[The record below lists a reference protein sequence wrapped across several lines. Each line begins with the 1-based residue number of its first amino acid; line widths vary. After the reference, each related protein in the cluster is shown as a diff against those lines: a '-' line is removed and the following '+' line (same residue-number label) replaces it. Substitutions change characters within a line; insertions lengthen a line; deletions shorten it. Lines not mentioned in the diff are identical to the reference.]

1 MKKRLKYTSAALL
14 AVLALGISIP
24 IRAADADA
32 GTNITNIVI
41 NNITEDTG
49 LELGT
54 DARARGQG
62 SIATGKNSL
71 AIGKNAVATGG
82 NETQDSINAKLNE
95 NKQRLQDIA
104 DAEANTSRLLADLQN
119 IRKVEADVLEAGERV
134 KQVQKAKATAYDRYV
149 ASQTAYNDAK
159 AGAAD
164 FLREAQAK
172 IDDLNSRLTGVSKL
186 TNVNINSDEGL
197 TSAAT
202 QLKSIAEEGTTLDLS
217 VDFYKDYVSSYYQAL
232 GDIRLN
238 EAIVAKTQSNSFSG
252 LNNSNV
258 NDVKNA
264 YESLSSLNSSGTSN
278 GVLLFGNLTSSF
290 VYGKRSLGIGS
301 GNGISSQGS
310 ISSAI
315 FADNLINK
323 PTKNLIGKNVTTE
336 ISSLEEYQEVQSL
349 APIYKLA
356 FKEYLDNSTDPFL
369 SNSTFKN
376 AFLDMLE
383 KRIDLIVKSQETAYY
398 QGQYESTNDVQW
410 LDKKKIALNEYNDL
424 ALDIKNSTSI
434 NVIKSNVI
442 SEWKKEH
449 VDKIKEKN
457 KITTNTLTSELEKAL
472 GINKNAVRDKEAEIE
487 RLKQAMDQAKSTY
500 DNTNPSAA
508 DLALSQRYEQI
519 MAELT
524 AKASELKAEQER
536 LNALKSAL
544 TLHDLTN
551 VGENALAIGTNA
563 LTTGTNAMAI
573 GTSAIAVGE
582 NAIAIG
588 KDSAVTGNNSIAV
601 GVGHIVIGNNSGTFG
616 DPNTIYG
623 DNSYAIGNNNTI
635 GDANTPNTV
644 GTNTFVLGSNVTTTA
659 NNAVILGNGSTA
671 DADNVVS
678 VGAAGSERKIIH
690 VAAGELS
697 KTSTDAVNGSQLFD
711 AMQNAGKTYTAGTNI
726 TISDTNVI
734 SAAGTGTNAAGD
746 TGLITGDT
754 LYQTISNITNTT
766 NANLAKKA
774 DKDANNLTDTDV
786 VSWQEKLGNGKNAK
800 GDAGLITGDTLYSAI
815 DGVNTSITN
824 KADINLTNITNDGKT
839 IIRNLAK
846 GSVKVVDGTNTTVTI
861 GADGDATTYAVNVT
875 NDAIKGA
882 IQADLD
888 SKANRDATNLTVANK
903 TSWKAALGDGVNV
916 ANDTGLIT
924 GNTLHLALNGINTDI
939 TNINNTLNQKA
950 DITLK
955 NITNEGKTVIRNIA
969 KGSVKVVD
977 GTNTTVTIG
986 TDGDATTYAVNVTN
1000 DAIKGA
1006 IQADLDSKANRDATN
1021 LTTTDKDAWK
1031 AALGDGINEA
1041 GNTGLITGDTL
1052 HQALENATNTTNTN
1066 LAKKADKDAGNLTD
1080 SDVAAWQEKLGN
1092 GKNSKGDTGLI
1103 TGDTLNQAIENV
1115 TNTTNVNL
1123 SSKANINLTNI
1134 TNEGKTVIRNIAKES
1149 VKVVDGT
1156 NTTVTIGTAGDATTY
1171 AVNVSN
1177 DSIKSVV
1184 QPELD
1189 KKADKDAGNLTD
1201 KDVSAWQEK
1210 LGTGTISEG
1219 NTGLVTGGSVY
1230 DAIKDFDGNGLVK
1243 TDGKVIT
1250 IDNTGTA
1257 TTIDVSHTV
1266 NGVTEGR
1273 VLTGVLTDTSD
1284 ATSVVNVGTLAGALD
1299 AYGSNVNR
1307 QISSLDRKLSKD
1319 IGKAGAAAAA
1329 LAALKPLSYD
1339 PANKLNFAVGQGH
1352 YRGQNSTAL
1361 GVFYTPNEDVQINFG
1376 GTVTGSDK
1384 AINGGVSFR
1393 IGSGNKAKKIVKTS
1407 EFNALKEQNAA
1418 MAAQLA
1424 ELSKRIDALQ
1434 NQGLGIKLLPNQTPF
1449 PDVPAS
1455 HWANTAVETLHGN
1468 AILTGYPDGY
1478 FHGDRTMTRYEYAQ
1492 MLYKALQK
1500 GAYVD
1505 QATLEEYAPELAKIN
1520 MQNQ

>member
-573 GTSAIAVGE
+573 GTR
-582 NAIAIG
+582 G
-588 KDSAVTGNNSIAV
+588 KC
-601 GVGHIVIGNNSGTFG
+601 HC
-616 DPNTIYG
+616 
-623 DNSYAIGNNNTI
+623 
-635 GDANTPNTV
+635 
-644 GTNTFVLGSNVTTTA
+644 
-659 NNAVILGNGSTA
+659 
-671 DADNVVS
+671 
-678 VGAAGSERKIIH
+678 
-690 VAAGELS
+690 
-697 KTSTDAVNGSQLFD
+697 
-711 AMQNAGKTYTAGTNI
+711 
-726 TISDTNVI
+726 
-734 SAAGTGTNAAGD
+734 
-746 TGLITGDT
+746 
-754 LYQTISNITNTT
+754 
-766 NANLAKKA
+766 
-774 DKDANNLTDTDV
+774 
-786 VSWQEKLGNGKNAK
+786 
-800 GDAGLITGDTLYSAI
+800 
-815 DGVNTSITN
+815 
-824 KADINLTNITNDGKT
+824 
-839 IIRNLAK
+839 
-846 GSVKVVDGTNTTVTI
+846 
-861 GADGDATTYAVNVT
+861 
-875 NDAIKGA
+875 
-882 IQADLD
+882 
-888 SKANRDATNLTVANK
+888 NR
-903 TSWKAALGDGVNV
+903 
-916 ANDTGLIT
+916 
-924 GNTLHLALNGINTDI
+924 
-939 TNINNTLNQKA
+939 
-950 DITLK
+950 
-955 NITNEGKTVIRNIA
+955 
-969 KGSVKVVD
+969 
-977 GTNTTVTIG
+977 
-986 TDGDATTYAVNVTN
+986 
-1000 DAIKGA
+1000 
-1006 IQADLDSKANRDATN
+1006 
-1021 LTTTDKDAWK
+1021 
-1031 AALGDGINEA
+1031 
-1041 GNTGLITGDTL
+1041 
-1052 HQALENATNTTNTN
+1052 
-1066 LAKKADKDAGNLTD
+1066 
-1080 SDVAAWQEKLGN
+1080 
-1092 GKNSKGDTGLI
+1092 
-1103 TGDTLNQAIENV
+1103 
-1115 TNTTNVNL
+1115 
-1123 SSKANINLTNI
+1123 
-1134 TNEGKTVIRNIAKES
+1134 
-1149 VKVVDGT
+1149 
-1156 NTTVTIGTAGDATTY
+1156 
-1171 AVNVSN
+1171 
-1177 DSIKSVV
+1177 
-1184 QPELD
+1184 
-1189 KKADKDAGNLTD
+1189 
-1201 KDVSAWQEK
+1201 
-1210 LGTGTISEG
+1210 
-1219 NTGLVTGGSVY
+1219 
-1230 DAIKDFDGNGLVK
+1230 
-1243 TDGKVIT
+1243 
-1250 IDNTGTA
+1250 
-1257 TTIDVSHTV
+1257 
-1266 NGVTEGR
+1266 
-1273 VLTGVLTDTSD
+1273 
-1284 ATSVVNVGTLAGALD
+1284 
-1299 AYGSNVNR
+1299 
-1307 QISSLDRKLSKD
+1307 
-1319 IGKAGAAAAA
+1319 
-1329 LAALKPLSYD
+1329 
-1339 PANKLNFAVGQGH
+1339 
-1352 YRGQNSTAL
+1352 
-1361 GVFYTPNEDVQINFG
+1361 
-1376 GTVTGSDK
+1376 
-1384 AINGGVSFR
+1384 
-1393 IGSGNKAKKIVKTS
+1393 
-1407 EFNALKEQNAA
+1407 
-1418 MAAQLA
+1418 
-1424 ELSKRIDALQ
+1424 
-1434 NQGLGIKLLPNQTPF
+1434 
-1449 PDVPAS
+1449 
-1455 HWANTAVETLHGN
+1455 
-1468 AILTGYPDGY
+1468 
-1478 FHGDRTMTRYEYAQ
+1478 
-1492 MLYKALQK
+1492 
-1500 GAYVD
+1500 
-1505 QATLEEYAPELAKIN
+1505 
-1520 MQNQ
+1520 

>member
-800 GDAGLITGDTLYSAI
+800 GDAGLITGDTL
-815 DGVNTSITN
+815 
-824 KADINLTNITNDGKT
+824 
-839 IIRNLAK
+839 
-846 GSVKVVDGTNTTVTI
+846 
-861 GADGDATTYAVNVT
+861 
-875 NDAIKGA
+875 
-882 IQADLD
+882 
-888 SKANRDATNLTVANK
+888 
-903 TSWKAALGDGVNV
+903 
-916 ANDTGLIT
+916 
-924 GNTLHLALNGINTDI
+924 
-939 TNINNTLNQKA
+939 
-950 DITLK
+950 
-955 NITNEGKTVIRNIA
+955 
-969 KGSVKVVD
+969 
-977 GTNTTVTIG
+977 
-986 TDGDATTYAVNVTN
+986 
-1000 DAIKGA
+1000 
-1006 IQADLDSKANRDATN
+1006 
-1021 LTTTDKDAWK
+1021 
-1031 AALGDGINEA
+1031 
-1041 GNTGLITGDTL
+1041 

-1066 LAKKADKDAGNLTD
+1066 LAKKADKDAGNFTD

-1424 ELSKRIDALQ
+1424 ELSKQIDALQ